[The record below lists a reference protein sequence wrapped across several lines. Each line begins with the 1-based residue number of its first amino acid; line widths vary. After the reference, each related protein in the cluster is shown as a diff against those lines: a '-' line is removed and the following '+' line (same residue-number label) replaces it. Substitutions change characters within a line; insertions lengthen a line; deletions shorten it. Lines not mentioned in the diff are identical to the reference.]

1 MHFNLSVCKDH
12 LSNNKDLCY
21 CFPYMVFVIDHVMKI
36 IHRGQSELLEH
47 VCYSILINFITEYR
61 PFSLHAIVKWKDN
74 YSTRTRDTS
83 D

>member
-1 MHFNLSVCKDH
+1 
-12 LSNNKDLCY
+12 
-21 CFPYMVFVIDHVMKI
+21 MVFVIDHVMKI

-74 YSTRTRDTS
+74 YSTRTRNTS
-83 D
+83 DWFVWYAVIDQLNTSTTLEA

>member
-1 MHFNLSVCKDH
+1 
-12 LSNNKDLCY
+12 
-21 CFPYMVFVIDHVMKI
+21 MVFVIDHVMKI

-83 D
+83 DWFVWYAVIDQLNTSSTLEA